1 MNTVMDKKGIL
12 GLIVFLV
19 FFSTIL
25 SVLIFR
31 SCNNSA
37 NMRGQ
42 KLNDGIANKPV
53 NSAQSLSASIEA
65 EAPQAPLS
73 YFYLQKEGKINRSFG
88 KDDYCFSVIKID
100 GCQYIVFRQSLI
112 IHKENC
118 ENPWHKEKR

>member
-65 EAPQAPLS
+65 EAPKRHYHIFIFRRKVRLIVPL
-73 YFYLQKEGKINRSFG
+73 GNMIT
-88 KDDYCFSVIKID
+88 
-100 GCQYIVFRQSLI
+100 VFRSLKSMAVSI
-112 IHKENC
+112 
-118 ENPWHKEKR
+118 